1 MKVGKLPSFPW
12 YLRLLAFLAIGGVLY
27 AGFWYFVTSG
37 TRKATKEMQA
47 EIADLKPRNA
57 QSAIVQQNLNNFK
70 ALYKAREEEYAE
82 LKALLPEQ
90 KELTMV
96 LQGIQDRAKNSGLVL
111 MRFNPKEDTQQDN
124 YSGKKIDVNVISGFT
139 SLRAFFD
146 QLAHYQRIV
155 SITNF
160 ELKQMEKQS
169 LTKTVEARF
178 DLTAYYVSSERLNQA
193 PAPNAKPAAGGAVP
207 GGKAAGEIDMVT
219 FRKTMLWPGKPLSRS
234 WSSGRKVKNDI
245 VVSSGSPP
253 VSNWVVEAR
262 RQGISSDSGSSS
274 PSAIASPAHKKM
286 KRRFC
291 FPDGTPGTP
300 SGQSNAWALKALS
313 CWG

>member
-12 YLRLLAFLAIGGVLY
+12 YLRLLAFLAIGGVMY

-111 MRFNPKEDTQQDN
+111 MRFNPREDTQQDN
-124 YSGKKIDVNVISGFT
+124 YSGKKIDVNVISSFA
-139 SLRAFFD
+139 SLRTFFD

-178 DLTAYYVSSERLNQA
+178 DLTAYYVSSERLQSQV
-193 PAPNAKPAAGGAVP
+193 PAPNGKPAAGGAVP
-207 GGKAAGEIDMVT
+207 APAA
-219 FRKTMLWPGKPLSRS
+219 
-234 WSSGRKVKNDI
+234 
-245 VVSSGSPP
+245 
-253 VSNWVVEAR
+253 
-262 RQGISSDSGSSS
+262 
-274 PSAIASPAHKKM
+274 PAPQPAK
-286 KRRFC
+286 
-291 FPDGTPGTP
+291 
-300 SGQSNAWALKALS
+300 
-313 CWG
+313 

>member
-1 MKVGKLPSFPW
+1 MKVGKLPSLPW
-12 YLRLLAFLAIGGVLY
+12 YLRLIAFLAIGGIMY

-37 TRKATKEMQA
+37 TRKATKEMEA

-124 YSGKKIDVNVISGFT
+124 YSGKKIDVNVVSGFAG
-139 SLRAFFD
+139 LRNFFD

-178 DLTAYYVSSERLNQA
+178 DLTAYYVSSERLQSQV
-193 PAPNAKPAAGGAVP
+193 PAPNGKPAAGGAVP
-207 GGKAAGEIDMVT
+207 A
-219 FRKTMLWPGKPLSRS
+219 
-234 WSSGRKVKNDI
+234 
-245 VVSSGSPP
+245 P
-253 VSNWVVEAR
+253 VA
-262 RQGISSDSGSSS
+262 
-274 PSAIASPAHKKM
+274 PAQPAK
-286 KRRFC
+286 
-291 FPDGTPGTP
+291 
-300 SGQSNAWALKALS
+300 
-313 CWG
+313 